1 MDLASGMFGI
11 LFATRKSI
19 LLLSLVRGGSNQIQL
34 CTLYWGNIICRGKG
48 DQINCVRSTTSR
60 GICASNT
67 KRTYMITY
75 VAGVLTYQK
84 RSKEQKL
91 FRKHFPKE
99 KKEKISNKSLLGKVS
114 KGKKLKKKDS
124 LEWYSAEQFLSF
136 LDLASALRPDKSIHV
151 VTICILQ
158 DLLA

>member
-1 MDLASGMFGI
+1 MDLASGIVGI

-19 LLLSLVRGGSNQIQL
+19 LLLSLVRGGSNQIHL

-84 RSKEQKL
+84 RSKEQRL

-99 KKEKISNKSLLGKVS
+99 KKEKISNKSLLGKAS
-114 KGKKLKKKDS
+114 KDKKLRK
-124 LEWYSAEQFLSF
+124 ETVQNGIQLSNF
-136 LDLASALRPDKSIHV
+136 YNFETWQAL
-151 VTICILQ
+151 
-158 DLLA
+158 